1 MLPDNMNRNH
11 YCIIMAGGAGTRL
24 WPISRTDFPKQF
36 IEVGNTGKSF
46 LRTTYDRF
54 AGFFI
59 PENIIVVTNSRYKN
73 LVKQQIPELDDSN
86 ILAEPYSRNTAPCVA
101 YATYTLL
108 KRNPDAAMVVTPADH
123 LIFDEDKFRETI
135 INALD
140 YAAREKVLMTIGLM
154 PTRPDTNYG
163 YIQVTG
169 GKNACH
175 ADKAVKVKTFTE
187 KPDADLARVFV
198 DSGEFLWNSGIFA
211 WTAQSIKE
219 EMEKYLPEVTRLFTG
234 WEKTLG
240 SKAEEDFIARVYTDC
255 LNISIDYAVMEKTD
269 RAWLYPATFGWADI
283 GSWESLQE
291 FYPYKD
297 TLGNAVIAEK
307 TLTSENHNSIFIS
320 NARNKLVAIKGLK
333 DYIVIDTDDVL
344 LICPK
349 NDKSFKDFMA
359 GIAMP
364 EYEKYR

>member
-1 MLPDNMNRNH
+1 MDKNN

-24 WPISRTDFPKQF
+24 WPVSRSSCPKQF

-46 LRTTYDRF
+46 LRITYERF
-54 AGFFI
+54 SKFF
-59 PENIIVVTNSRYKN
+59 PAENILIVTT
-73 LVKQQIPELDDSN
+73 VKYRDIVKRQIPEIEDENL
-86 ILAEPYSRNTAPCVA
+86 LAEPYGRNTAPCIA

-108 KRNPDAAMVVTPADH
+108 KRNPDASMVVAPADH
-123 LIFDEDKFRETI
+123 LIFDEDTFAKTVT
-135 INALD
+135 NAI
-140 YAAREKVLMTIGLM
+140 AFASREKVLMTIGLM

-163 YIQVTG
+163 YIQVSG

-175 ADKAVKVKTFTE
+175 ADRAVKVKTFTE

-211 WTAQSIKE
+211 WKAQTIRE
-219 EMEKYLPEVTRLFTG
+219 EMEKYLPEVTGLFNG
-234 WEKTLG
+234 WEKALG
-240 SKAEEDFIARVYTDC
+240 SSAEQDFITRAYTDC

-269 RAWLYPATFGWADI
+269 RAWLYPASFGWADI

-291 FYPYKD
+291 FYPHKD
-297 TLGNAVIAEK
+297 ALGNAVMAEK
-307 TLTSENHNSIFIS
+307 TLMTEDRNSLIVS
-320 NARNKLVAIKGLK
+320 TDKGKLVAVKGLK
-333 DYIVIDTDDVL
+333 DFMVIDTDDVL

-349 NDKSFKDFMA
+349 NDRQFKDFIA

>member
-1 MLPDNMNRNH
+1 MDKNN

-24 WPISRTDFPKQF
+24 WPVSRSGCPKQF

-46 LRTTYDRF
+46 LRITYERF
-54 AGFFI
+54 SKFF
-59 PENIIVVTNSRYKN
+59 PAENILIVTT
-73 LVKQQIPELDDSN
+73 VKYRDIVKRQIPEIEDENL
-86 ILAEPYSRNTAPCVA
+86 LAEPYGRNTAPCIA

-108 KRNPDAAMVVTPADH
+108 KRNPDASMVVAPADH
-123 LIFDEDKFRETI
+123 LIFDEDTFAKTVT
-135 INALD
+135 NAI
-140 YAAREKVLMTIGLM
+140 AFASREKVLMTIGLM

-163 YIQVTG
+163 YIQVSG

-175 ADKAVKVKTFTE
+175 ADRAVKVKTFTE

-211 WTAQSIKE
+211 WKAQTIRE
-219 EMEKYLPEVTRLFTG
+219 EMEKYLPEVTGLFNG
-234 WEKTLG
+234 WEKALG
-240 SKAEEDFIARVYTDC
+240 SSTEQDFITRAYTDC

-269 RAWLYPATFGWADI
+269 RAWIYPASFGWADI

-291 FYPYKD
+291 FYPHKD
-297 TLGNAVIAEK
+297 ALGNAVMAEK
-307 TLTSENHNSIFIS
+307 TLMTEDRNSLIVS
-320 NARNKLVAIKGLK
+320 TDKGKLVAVKGLK
-333 DYIVIDTDDVL
+333 DFMVIDTDDVL

-349 NDKSFKDFMA
+349 NDRQFKDFIA

>member
-1 MLPDNMNRNH
+1 MNRNH

-169 GKNACH
+169 GKIACH

-219 EMEKYLPEVTRLFTG
+219 EMEKYLQEVTRLFTG

-333 DYIVIDTDDVL
+333 DYMVIDTDDVL

>member
-1 MLPDNMNRNH
+1 MDKNN

-24 WPISRTDFPKQF
+24 WPVSRSGCPKQL
-36 IEVGNTGKSF
+36 IEVGNTCKSF
-46 LRTTYDRF
+46 LRITYERF
-54 AGFFI
+54 SKFF
-59 PENIIVVTNSRYKN
+59 PAENILIVTT
-73 LVKQQIPELDDSN
+73 VKYRDIVKRQIPEIEDENL
-86 ILAEPYSRNTAPCVA
+86 LAEPYGRNTAPCIA

-108 KRNPDAAMVVTPADH
+108 KRNPDASMVVAPADH
-123 LIFDEDKFRETI
+123 LIFDEDTFAKTVT
-135 INALD
+135 NAI
-140 YAAREKVLMTIGLM
+140 AFASREKVLMTIGLM

-163 YIQVTG
+163 YIQVSG

-175 ADKAVKVKTFTE
+175 ADRAVKVKTFTE

-211 WTAQSIKE
+211 WKAQTIRE
-219 EMEKYLPEVTRLFTG
+219 EMEKYLPEVTGLFNG
-234 WEKTLG
+234 WEKALG
-240 SKAEEDFIARVYTDC
+240 SSAEQDFITRAYTDC

-269 RAWLYPATFGWADI
+269 RAWLYPASFGWADI

-291 FYPYKD
+291 FYPHKD
-297 TLGNAVIAEK
+297 ALGNAAMAEK
-307 TLTSENHNSIFIS
+307 TLMTEDRNSLIVS
-320 NARNKLVAIKGLK
+320 TDKGKLVAVKGLK
-333 DYIVIDTDDVL
+333 DFMVIDTDDVL

-349 NDKSFKDFMA
+349 NDRQFKDFIA

>member
-1 MLPDNMNRNH
+1 MDKNN
-11 YCIIMAGGAGTRL
+11 YCIIMAGGPGTRL
-24 WPISRTDFPKQF
+24 WPISRTGYPKQF
-36 IEVGNTGKSF
+36 LEVGKTGQSF
-46 LRTTYDRF
+46 IRRTYDRF
-54 AGFFI
+54 AKFI
-59 PENIIVVTNSRYKN
+59 PAENIIIVTAAKYRDI
-73 LVKQQIPELDDSN
+73 VREQIPELAEDN
-86 ILAEPYSRNTAPCVA
+86 LLLEPYSRNTAPCIA

-123 LIFDEDKFRETI
+123 LIFDGEKFEETI
-135 INALD
+135 INALE
-140 YAAREKVLMTIGLM
+140 YASREEVLMTIGHM
-154 PTRPDTNYG
+154 PSRPDTNYG

-169 GKNACH
+169 GRCACH

-187 KPDADLARVFV
+187 KPDAELAKVFV

-211 WTAQSIKE
+211 WTARTIRE

-234 WEKTLG
+234 WEKVLG
-240 SKAEEDFIARVYTDC
+240 SKAESDFIARVYTDC

-291 FYPYKD
+291 FYPHKD
-297 TLGNAVIAEK
+297 AMGNAVVAGKSLTAED
-307 TLTSENHNSIFIS
+307 SNSLFVS
-320 NARNKLVAIKGLK
+320 TVKDKLVAVKGLK
-333 DYIVIDTDDVL
+333 DFMVIDTDDVL

-349 NDKSFKDFMA
+349 SDKQFKDFIA

>member
-1 MLPDNMNRNH
+1 MDKNN

-24 WPISRTDFPKQF
+24 WPVSRSGCPKQF
-36 IEVGNTGKSF
+36 IEVGNTCKSF
-46 LRTTYDRF
+46 LRITYERF
-54 AGFFI
+54 SKFF
-59 PENIIVVTNSRYKN
+59 PAENILIVTTVRYRDI
-73 LVKQQIPELDDSN
+73 VKRQIPEIEDENL
-86 ILAEPYSRNTAPCVA
+86 LAEPYGRNTAPCIA

-108 KRNPDAAMVVTPADH
+108 KRNPDASMVVAPADH
-123 LIFDEDKFRETI
+123 LIFDEDTFAKTVT
-135 INALD
+135 NAI
-140 YAAREKVLMTIGLM
+140 AFASREKVLMTIGLM

-163 YIQVTG
+163 YIQVSG

-175 ADKAVKVKTFTE
+175 ADRAVKVKTFTE

-211 WTAQSIKE
+211 WKAQTIRE
-219 EMEKYLPEVTRLFTG
+219 EMEKYLPEVTGLFNG
-234 WEKTLG
+234 WEKALG
-240 SKAEEDFIARVYTDC
+240 SSAEQDFITRAYTDC

-269 RAWLYPATFGWADI
+269 RAWLYPASFGWADI

-291 FYPYKD
+291 FYPHKD
-297 TLGNAVIAEK
+297 ALGNAVMAEK
-307 TLTSENHNSIFIS
+307 PLMTEDRNSLIVS
-320 NARNKLVAIKGLK
+320 TDKGKLVAVKGLK
-333 DYIVIDTDDVL
+333 DFMVIDTDDVL

-349 NDKSFKDFMA
+349 NDRQFKDFIA

>member
-1 MLPDNMNRNH
+1 MDKNN

-24 WPISRTDFPKQF
+24 WPVSRSGCPKQF
-36 IEVGNTGKSF
+36 IEVGNTCKSF
-46 LRTTYDRF
+46 LRITYERF
-54 AGFFI
+54 SKFF
-59 PENIIVVTNSRYKN
+59 PAENILIVTT
-73 LVKQQIPELDDSN
+73 VKYRDIVKRQIPEIEDENL
-86 ILAEPYSRNTAPCVA
+86 LAEPYGRNTAPCIA

-108 KRNPDAAMVVTPADH
+108 KRNPDASMVVAPADH
-123 LIFDEDKFRETI
+123 LIFDEDTFAKTVT
-135 INALD
+135 NAI
-140 YAAREKVLMTIGLM
+140 AFASREKVLMTIGLM

-163 YIQVTG
+163 YIQVSG

-175 ADKAVKVKTFTE
+175 ADRAVKVKTFTE

-211 WTAQSIKE
+211 WKAQTIRE
-219 EMEKYLPEVTRLFTG
+219 EMEKYLPEVTGLFNG
-234 WEKTLG
+234 WEKALG
-240 SKAEEDFIARVYTDC
+240 SSAEQDFITRAYTDC

-269 RAWLYPATFGWADI
+269 RAWLYSASFGWADI

-291 FYPYKD
+291 FYPHKD
-297 TLGNAVIAEK
+297 ALGNAVMAEK
-307 TLTSENHNSIFIS
+307 TLMTEDRNSLIVS
-320 NARNKLVAIKGLK
+320 TDKGKLVAVKGLK
-333 DYIVIDTDDVL
+333 DFMVIDTDDVL

-349 NDKSFKDFMA
+349 NDRQFKDFIA

>member
-1 MLPDNMNRNH
+1 MDKNN

-24 WPISRTDFPKQF
+24 WPVSRSGCPKQF
-36 IEVGNTGKSF
+36 IEVGNTCKSF
-46 LRTTYDRF
+46 LRITYERF
-54 AGFFI
+54 SKFF
-59 PENIIVVTNSRYKN
+59 PAENILIVTT
-73 LVKQQIPELDDSN
+73 VKYRDIVKRQIPEIEDENL
-86 ILAEPYSRNTAPCVA
+86 LAEPYGRNTAPCIA

-108 KRNPDAAMVVTPADH
+108 KRNPDASMVVAPADH
-123 LIFDEDKFRETI
+123 LIFDEDTFAKTVT
-135 INALD
+135 NAI
-140 YAAREKVLMTIGLM
+140 AFASREKVLMTIGLM

-163 YIQVTG
+163 YIQVSG

-175 ADKAVKVKTFTE
+175 ADRAVKVKTFTE

-211 WTAQSIKE
+211 WKAQTIRE
-219 EMEKYLPEVTRLFTG
+219 EMEKYLPEVTGLFNG
-234 WEKTLG
+234 WEKALG
-240 SKAEEDFIARVYTDC
+240 SSAEQDFITRAYTDC

-269 RAWLYPATFGWADI
+269 RAWLYPASFGWADI

-291 FYPYKD
+291 FYPHKD
-297 TLGNAVIAEK
+297 ALGNAVMAEK
-307 TLTSENHNSIFIS
+307 TLMTEDRNSLIVS
-320 NARNKLVAIKGLK
+320 TDKGKLVAVKGLK
-333 DYIVIDTDDVL
+333 DFMVIDTDDVL

-349 NDKSFKDFMA
+349 NDRQFKDFIA

>member
-1 MLPDNMNRNH
+1 MDKNN

-24 WPISRTDFPKQF
+24 WPVSRSGCPKQF
-36 IEVGNTGKSF
+36 IEVGNTCKSF
-46 LRTTYDRF
+46 LRITYERF
-54 AGFFI
+54 SKFF
-59 PENIIVVTNSRYKN
+59 PAENILIVTT
-73 LVKQQIPELDDSN
+73 VKYRDIVKRQIPEIEDENL
-86 ILAEPYSRNTAPCVA
+86 LAEPYGRNTAPCIA

-108 KRNPDAAMVVTPADH
+108 KRNPDASMVVAPADH
-123 LIFDEDKFRETI
+123 LIFDEDTFAKTVT
-135 INALD
+135 NAI
-140 YAAREKVLMTIGLM
+140 AFASREKVLMTIGLM

-163 YIQVTG
+163 YIQVSG

-175 ADKAVKVKTFTE
+175 ADRAVKVKTFTE

-211 WTAQSIKE
+211 WKAQTIRE
-219 EMEKYLPEVTRLFTG
+219 EMEKYLPEVTGLFNG
-234 WEKTLG
+234 WEKALG
-240 SKAEEDFIARVYTDC
+240 SSAEQDFITRAYTDC

-269 RAWLYPATFGWADI
+269 RAWLYPASFGWADI

-291 FYPYKD
+291 FYPHKD
-297 TLGNAVIAEK
+297 ALGNAVMAEK
-307 TLTSENHNSIFIS
+307 TLMTEDRNSLIV
-320 NARNKLVAIKGLK
+320 ATDKGKLVAVKGLK
-333 DYIVIDTDDVL
+333 DFMVIDTDDVL

-349 NDKSFKDFMA
+349 NDRQFKDFIA